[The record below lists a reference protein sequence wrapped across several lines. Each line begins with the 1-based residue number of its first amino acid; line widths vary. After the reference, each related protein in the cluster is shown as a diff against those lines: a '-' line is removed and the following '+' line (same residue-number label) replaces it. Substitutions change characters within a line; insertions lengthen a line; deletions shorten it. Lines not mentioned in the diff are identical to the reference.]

1 MRASS
6 YIGGNDSRRYF
17 WIALALGSLIGV
29 GPISTGAQV
38 KLQPAADR
46 LEKVSN
52 GGSPTPAQL
61 AEAIRTLPRH
71 RILPE
76 QESELIAEGQSS
88 RIVQAGV
95 LDSEGSLS
103 NVRLTPP
110 LSAAELDSLTGD
122 NDPQIA

>member
-1 MRASS
+1 MRGSS
-6 YIGGNDSRRYF
+6 YIGDNYSRRYF

-46 LEKVSN
+46 IVKVRS

-71 RILPE
+71 RIT
-76 QESELIAEGQSS
+76 QERYTLFS
-88 RIVQAGV
+88 RLWLV
-95 LDSEGSLS
+95 
-103 NVRLTPP
+103 
-110 LSAAELDSLTGD
+110 
-122 NDPQIA
+122 